1 MQVLIPLMKMKS
13 VEHNGNIEKP
23 SGKYVQI
30 VTLDNLILVHGSLK
44 LLKAFQIYFSSNLL
58 TGHSVFIGKY
68 CICRNLKLTIENV
81 IVLAS
86 KSKTLIYI
94 LNS

>member
-1 MQVLIPLMKMKS
+1 MKMKS
-13 VEHNGNIEKP
+13 VEQSRNTEKP

-44 LLKAFQIYFSSNLL
+44 LLKAFQIYFPSNLL
-58 TGHSVFIGKY
+58 IGHSIFIGKY
-68 CICRNLKLTIENV
+68 CTCRNLKLTIKNV

-94 LNS
+94 LNC